1 MIKKFEKLYCLKSS
15 LGNKGW
21 IEDKDIIKPYLQ
33 EDRGLYKGYSSLL
46 LRPKSAKEVGQIL
59 SICNQNN
66 IKVVPQG
73 GRTGLCGGT
82 IPSESGEEI
91 LISMERMN
99 KIRQINRENF
109 TITTEAG
116 CILNK
121 IQEESEKNNLL
132 FPLSLAAEGSCT
144 IGGNLSTNAGGINVL
159 KYGMAR
165 DLVLGLEVVLAN
177 GEIWH
182 NLESLRKDNRGYNL
196 KHLFVGSEGTLGI
209 ITAAV
214 LKLFPFP
221 NHVET
226 ALLSVPSP
234 EDAIKLL
241 GLARSAS
248 ADLLNAFELISRVGM
263 EMVLNHMPTSKEPF
277 EKKYEWYVLLE
288 FSSSAKNNL
297 KEQMENLYI
306 SASEKNIV
314 LDGIIAESTQ
324 QRKDLWLLRDGL
336 SEAQKPEGGSIKHD
350 ISVPID
356 CVSIFIDKA
365 TQSVKKHIPGSRVV
379 AFGHVGDGNIHFNV
393 SQPIDHD
400 KNEFLEKWSEIN
412 EIVFDIAKNLKGS
425 FSAEHGIGKL
435 KREELKKYNPPLE
448 VNLMHSIKKS
458 FDPNNILN
466 PGKVL

>member
-1 MIKKFEKLYCLKSS
+1 M
-15 LGNKGW
+15 
-21 IEDKDIIKPYLQ
+21 
-33 EDRGLYKGYSSLL
+33 
-46 LRPKSAKEVGQIL
+46 
-59 SICNQNN
+59 
-66 IKVVPQG
+66 
-73 GRTGLCGGT
+73 
-82 IPSESGEEI
+82 
-91 LISMERMN
+91 
-99 KIRQINRENF
+99 
-109 TITTEAG
+109 
-116 CILNK
+116 
-121 IQEESEKNNLL
+121 
-132 FPLSLAAEGSCT
+132 
-144 IGGNLSTNAGGINVL
+144 
-159 KYGMAR
+159 
-165 DLVLGLEVVLAN
+165 
-177 GEIWH
+177 
-182 NLESLRKDNRGYNL
+182 
-196 KHLFVGSEGTLGI
+196 
-209 ITAAV
+209 

-248 ADLLNAFELISRVGM
+248 ADLLNAFELISRIGM

-365 TQSVKKHIPGSRVV
+365 TL
-379 AFGHVGDGNIHFNV
+379 
-393 SQPIDHD
+393 PINKDS
-400 KNEFLEKWSEIN
+400 L
-412 EIVFDIAKNLKGS
+412 
-425 FSAEHGIGKL
+425 
-435 KREELKKYNPPLE
+435 
-448 VNLMHSIKKS
+448 
-458 FDPNNILN
+458 NN
-466 PGKVL
+466 